1 MGLPSVPLACDVRRL
16 IAWTTVSGA
25 HMTNS
30 HVATNDFYRNVTR
43 CDIADSGGFNRT
55 VDDPTEFIQFDFN

>member
-1 MGLPSVPLACDVRRL
+1 
-16 IAWTTVSGA
+16 
-25 HMTNS
+25 MTNS